1 MPQRVWLRRW
11 AKFQALGLSAAILAA
26 CGTSTTE
33 DRTLAL
39 ATVPPTAT
47 ATTLPTDVPTTATT
61 APTAAATSQPSVP
74 PKTITI
80 EPTASPTF
88 TTEQAELERRFRAA
102 VSDAEIAE
110 ASEISDQLTIID
122 ANNSNLMR
130 DEATGRV
137 LVATWTSWNGYDALV
152 GQETT
157 TTRETWVSVV
167 PEMQNFCKAY
177 TATAD
182 VPLTLRLEQLLGLP
196 ANNGKNRIVHLW
208 VPSEDL
214 FRPSPDP
221 EITDNVAQ
229 LEMPEASAFPSQ
241 QDYEFSRDWFNLQR
255 SLSYDAKNGYPWTRL
270 GYTYDWGNP
279 QSEVG
284 LSEFVV
290 WAKTTVK
297 VESVT
302 QNEAYC
308 QP

>member
-1 MPQRVWLRRW
+1 MSQRVALRRW
-11 AKFQALGLSAAILAA
+11 AKFQAVGLITAILAA
-26 CGTSTTE
+26 CGTSATE
-33 DRTLAL
+33 DRTIAL

-47 ATTLPTDVPTTATT
+47 ATTVPTDVPPTITT
-61 APTAAATSQPSVP
+61 APTAAATSLPAA
-74 PKTITI
+74 TATN
-80 EPTASPTF
+80 EPTATATF
-88 TTEQAELERRFRAA
+88 TPEQAELERRFRAA

-110 ASEISDQLTIID
+110 PSEISDQLTIID
-122 ANNSNLMR
+122 ASNSNLVR
-130 DEATGRV
+130 DAATGRV
-137 LVATWTSWNGYDALV
+137 LVATWTSWSGYDALV

-157 TTRETWVSVV
+157 TTRETWVTVV

-177 TATAD
+177 PATAD
-182 VPLTLRLEQLLGLP
+182 VPLNLRLEQLLGLP
-196 ANNGKNRIVHLW
+196 ANNGKTRVVQLW
-208 VPSEDL
+208 VPTEDL

-221 EITDNVAQ
+221 EITDSVAQ

-279 QSEVG
+279 ESEVG

-302 QNEAYC
+302 QNAQYC

>member
-1 MPQRVWLRRW
+1 MAQRLWARRW
-11 AKFQALGLSAAILAA
+11 AKFQAISLILPILAA
-26 CGTSTTE
+26 CGASTTE
-33 DRTLAL
+33 DRTIAL
-39 ATVPPTAT
+39 ATVPPPTAT
-47 ATTLPTDVPTTATT
+47 ATTAPTEVPVATSEPTVAATNPPAATATT
-61 APTAAATSQPSVP
+61 
-74 PKTITI
+74 
-80 EPTASPTF
+80 EASPTATF
-88 TTEQAELERRFRAA
+88 TPEQAELERRFRAA

-110 ASEISDQLTIID
+110 PSEISDKLTIID
-122 ANNSNLMR
+122 PSNSNLVW

-137 LVATWTSWNGYDALV
+137 LVATWTSWNGYDNLV

-157 TTRETWVSVV
+157 TTRETWVTAV

-177 TATAD
+177 VPTSD

-196 ANNGKNRIVHLW
+196 ANNGKNRIVQLW
-208 VPSEDL
+208 VPAADL

-221 EITDNVAQ
+221 EITDNIAQ
-229 LEMPEASAFPSQ
+229 LEMPEPSAFPSQ

-255 SLSYDAKNGYPWTRL
+255 SLSYDPKNGYPWTRL
-270 GYTYDWGNP
+270 GYTYDWGN
-279 QSEVG
+279 QASEVG

-302 QNEAYC
+302 QNADYC